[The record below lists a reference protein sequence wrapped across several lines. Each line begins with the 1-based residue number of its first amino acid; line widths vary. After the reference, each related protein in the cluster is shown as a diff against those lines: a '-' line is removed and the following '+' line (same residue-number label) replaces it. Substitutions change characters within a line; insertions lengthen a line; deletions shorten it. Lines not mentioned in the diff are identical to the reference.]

1 MTELLAGFL
10 LGVAGS
16 VHCAAMCGPLVLA
29 FRPLRTPGRVA
40 MYHAT
45 RVTVYAGGGLISA
58 AVGYTSQAMGLGRIL
73 SIAAGVALLL
83 LAVGRAGL
91 AVGPGVGAGPGPAPA
106 IANRAWRAFADLMRI
121 LQRRAADRPVIGVIA
136 AGAANALLPCG
147 LVYAALAAATAFGT
161 TASAVSFMLSFGLG
175 TVPML
180 AIISA
185 LARSVPPG
193 LRLRLRFAAPLAL
206 AALGLLLIARGTMSP
221 AMHVHMH

>member
-1 MTELLAGFL
+1 MTEILVGFL
-10 LGVAGS
+10 FGVAGS

-40 MYHAT
+40 LYHAT
-45 RVTVYAGGGLISA
+45 RVAVYAGAGLISG
-58 AVGYTSQAMGLGRIL
+58 AVGYTSQAMGFGRIL
-73 SIAAGVALLL
+73 SIAAGVVLLL
-83 LAVGRAGL
+83 LAARRAGL
-91 AVGPGVGAGPGPAPA
+91 ALGVRPVVGHHVGRVFANLMRALQHRA
-106 IANRAWRAFADLMRI
+106 ANR
-121 LQRRAADRPVIGVIA
+121 PVLGVIA

-185 LARSVPPG
+185 LARSIPPG

-206 AALGLLLIARGTMSP
+206 AALGLLLIARGAMVSP
-221 AMHVHMH
+221 AMHGHMH

>member
-1 MTELLAGFL
+1 MTELLAGLL

-29 FRPLRTPGRVA
+29 FRPLRTPGRA
-40 MYHAT
+40 ALYHAT
-45 RVTVYAGGGLISA
+45 RVAVYAAAGLISG

-73 SIAAGVALLL
+73 SIAAGIVLLL
-83 LAVGRAGL
+83 LAVRRAGL
-91 AVGPGVGAGPGPAPA
+91 AVGVGPGQGPAVA
-106 IANRAWRAFADLMRI
+106 HRLRWAGRAFADLMRI

>member
-40 MYHAT
+40 LYHAT
-45 RVTVYAGGGLISA
+45 RVALYAGAGLISA
-58 AVGYTSQAMGLGRIL
+58 AVGYTSQEMGLGRIL
-73 SIAAGVALLL
+73 SIAAGVVLLL
-83 LAVGRAGL
+83 LAVRRAGV
-91 AVGPGVGAGPGPAPA
+91 AAGFSVGAGPAVA
-106 IANRAWRAFADLMRI
+106 TRVARAFAGLTRV
-121 LQRRAADRPVIGVIA
+121 LHRRAADRPVAGVIA

-147 LVYAALAAATAFGT
+147 LVYAALAAATTFGT
-161 TASAVSFMLSFGLG
+161 TASAVGFMLSFGLG

-180 AIISA
+180 AMISA

-206 AALGLLLIARGTMSP
+206 AALGILLIARG
-221 AMHVHMH
+221 AMVPSSMHAHVH